1 MRQWSCNG
9 ENLMDD
15 KQAKILGT
23 YLRDQRVALGLS
35 TRELAA
41 QAEVDD
47 STIVRFEQGA
57 YGAPRPDKLARI
69 AEALGLSLS
78 NVYALAEYAVPDDLP
93 SPALYLRT
101 KFRDDL
107 SATRMKSLTR
117 ELHQL
122 LMKHGL
128 DPAAGPAPG
137 EDEVPEAATT
147 RSKKTTRPRT
157 KKGGSP

>member
-1 MRQWSCNG
+1 
-9 ENLMDD
+9 MDD

-35 TRELAA
+35 TRELAT

-101 KFRDDL
+101 KFKGDL
-107 SATRMKSLTR
+107 SAARMKSLTG
-117 ELHQL
+117 ELDQL
-122 LMKHGL
+122 LTRHGL

-137 EDEVPEAATT
+137 EDETPEPPSTP
-147 RSKKTTRPRT
+147 RSKKTTNPRI
-157 KKGGSP
+157 KKGGNS